1 MCMCICMGWVGWEG
15 RDPLSTFSK
24 SGSFSGLLKCTG
36 LRWGLGLEKSG
47 NKVRSSTMIYLEKV
61 VKEQKHFYVFASPP
75 VREGHMSCFQHRVSL
90 CTPQSHVRTLMCLW
104 CMGGCSPS
112 THVCAYECTHSMYI
126 GFVRVGNELLN
137 EKVILFRFLRALSPC
152 SHSQREQRLINKS

>member
-1 MCMCICMGWVGWEG
+1 MCICMEWVGWEG

-24 SGSFSGLLKCTG
+24 SGSFSGFLKCTG

-47 NKVRSSTMIYLEKV
+47 KKVRSSTMSTARIYLEKV

-75 VREGHMSCFQHRVSL
+75 VHEGHMSCFQHRVSL
-90 CTPQSHVRTLMCLW
+90 STPQSHVRTLMCLW
-104 CMGGCSPS
+104 
-112 THVCAYECTHSMYI
+112 CAYECTHSMYI

-152 SHSQREQRLINKS
+152 RHSPREQRLINKS

>member
-1 MCMCICMGWVGWEG
+1 MCICMGWVGWDG

-47 NKVRSSTMIYLEKV
+47 KKVRSSTVIYLEKV
-61 VKEQKHFYVFASPP
+61 LKEQKHFYVFASPP
-75 VREGHMSCFQHRVSL
+75 VREGHMSCFQ
-90 CTPQSHVRTLMCLW
+90 CLW

-112 THVCAYECTHSMYI
+112 THVCAYECTHSPYI

-152 SHSQREQRLINKS
+152 SHSQRQQRLINKS

>member
-1 MCMCICMGWVGWEG
+1 
-15 RDPLSTFSK
+15 
-24 SGSFSGLLKCTG
+24 
-36 LRWGLGLEKSG
+36 
-47 NKVRSSTMIYLEKV
+47 MIYLEKV

-112 THVCAYECTHSMYI
+112 THVCAYVNIHVHGDTD
-126 GFVRVGNELLN
+126 GFCQPPRSLT
-137 EKVILFRFLRALSPC
+137 FRAGLHAEERNLGIVC
-152 SHSQREQRLINKS
+152 